1 MVEESVE
8 VPVRRETRS
17 YFWLLR
23 EVRVKVSS
31 KRVASAMVAGGCG
44 VVVGDVVVVVVEEC
58 WLERVGDKFFW
69 FARSLSL

>member
-1 MVEESVE
+1 VD

-31 KRVASAMVAGGCG
+31 KRVASAMVVVCVGG
-44 VVVGDVVVVVVEEC
+44 V
-58 WLERVGDKFFW
+58 
-69 FARSLSL
+69 